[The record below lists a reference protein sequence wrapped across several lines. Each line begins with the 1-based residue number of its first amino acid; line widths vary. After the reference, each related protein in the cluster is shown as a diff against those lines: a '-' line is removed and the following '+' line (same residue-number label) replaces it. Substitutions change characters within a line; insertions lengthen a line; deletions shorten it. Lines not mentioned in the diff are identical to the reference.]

1 MEVSAVERASVEQYD
16 SRRTRSAAR
25 SMQAESTL
33 VAAVFGHQRA
43 QSIEQV
49 GHLMWYILKGL
60 SRSYDARVLGIINIR
75 IAE

>member
-1 MEVSAVERASVEQYD
+1 MKVSAVERAFVEQYD
-16 SRRTRSAAR
+16 SRRTRSSAR

-43 QSIEQV
+43 QFIEQA

-60 SRSYDARVLGIINIR
+60 SRTYDARVLGIVNIR